1 MKLSF
6 SLSSKPSSNL
16 KKNPSSQTFSGD
28 DPRSSSNPIEKEYL
42 TEFDPSKAAA
52 SSTKDTLI
60 IPPKQNE
67 WRPIKR
73 MKNLEVPL
81 QADVSAADQ
90 PLQFELDSG
99 AAVEPSSDGISY
111 GLNVRQSENPNSNP
125 NPNPSLNPNP
135 NPNPNPK
142 QTIDPMLHKFKED
155 LKRLPEHNGI
165 DEYTDMPVEGFGAA
179 LLKGYGWVEGRGIGR
194 NAKEDVKVV
203 EYKRWTAK
211 EGIGFIPEVPKSNS
225 KGEGGVK
232 PIKSKGEE
240 GVKVDHSDGNVEKI
254 DREKGGKGL
263 YAGKEVRVVR
273 GKEMGMKGKIVE
285 VKSSRDLVI
294 LKLADKE
301 VKLQARDLA
310 ELGSVE
316 EERCL
321 KKLLELKIKEEKS
334 NLDGVRKLSSGGRS
348 RDEARTERKK
358 ESRRSRDEGSDK
370 VSWLASHIR
379 VRIISKDLKR
389 GRLYLKK
396 GEIMDVVGLTSC
408 DICMDETRELI
419 QGVDQELLE
428 TALPKRGGP
437 VLVLYGRH
445 KGVYGHLVEKDSENE
460 TGIVRDGDTKELL
473 KVRLEQI
480 AEYLGDPSYIGY

>member
-6 SLSSKPSSNL
+6 SLSSKPSSNVRRSQ
-16 KKNPSSQTFSGD
+16 PSSSQTFSGD
-28 DPRSSSNPIEKEYL
+28 DPRNSSNTIVKEYV
-42 TEFDPSKAAA
+42 TEFDSSKAPA
-52 SSTKDTLI
+52 SSSKHTII

-73 MKNLEVPL
+73 MKNLDLPDSL
-81 QADVSAADQ
+81 TAAAADQ
-90 PLQFELDSG
+90 PLQFEIDTGGST
-99 AAVEPSSDGISY
+99 AEPSMDGISY
-111 GLNVRQSENPNSNP
+111 GLNVRQSENPNP
-125 NPNPSLNPNP
+125 NTNH
-135 NPNPNPK
+135 K
-142 QTIDPMLHKFKED
+142 QLIDPMLHKFKED
-155 LKRLPEHNGI
+155 LKRLPDHNGS

-211 EGIGFIPEVPKSNS
+211 EGIGFEVPKLT
-225 KGEGGVK
+225 KE
-232 PIKSKGEE
+232 GEE
-240 GVKVDHSDGNVEKI
+240 GVKVDHGKANVEKI
-254 DREKGGKGL
+254 GRGKGGKGL
-263 YAGKEVRVVR
+263 YVGKGVRVVR
-273 GKEMGMKGKIVE
+273 GKEMGMKGVVLE
-285 VKSSRDLVI
+285 VKAGGDLVI
-294 LKLADKE
+294 LKLARRDEE
-301 VKLQARDLA
+301 VKLQSKDVA

-321 KKLLELKIKEEKS
+321 KKLTELKIKEEMSS
-334 NLDGVRKLSSGGRS
+334 NVDGVRKQSSGGRS
-348 RDEARTERKK
+348 RDEATMERKK
-358 ESRRSRDEGSDK
+358 ESRRSRDERSDK

-396 GEIMDVVGLTSC
+396 GEIMDVVGPTSC

-419 QGVDQELLE
+419 QGVDQDLLE

>member
-6 SLSSKPSSNL
+6 SLSSKPSSTLRNR
-16 KKNPSSQTFSGD
+16 PPPSSSQTFSGE
-28 DPRSSSNPIEKEYL
+28 DPHRNSSNSTVKEYV
-42 TEFDPSKAAA
+42 TEFDPSKAPA

-73 MKNLEVPL
+73 MKNLDLPL
-81 QADVSAADQ
+81 QPDSSAADQ
-90 PLQFELDSG
+90 PLQFEIDSG
-99 AAVEPSSDGISY
+99 SSVEPAADGISY
-111 GLNVRQSENPNSNP
+111 GLNVRQSENPNP
-125 NPNPSLNPNP
+125 NENVNVNT
-135 NPNPNPK
+135 NTK
-142 QTIDPMLHKFKED
+142 QMIDPMLHKFKED

-165 DEYTDMPVEGFGAA
+165 DEYTDMPVEGYGAA

-211 EGIGFIPEVPKSNS
+211 EGIGFIPEVPKPSS
-225 KGEGGVK
+225 KGEGGVNVD
-232 PIKSKGEE
+232 KSDCNMGK
-240 GVKVDHSDGNVEKI
+240 
-254 DREKGGKGL
+254 KGL
-263 YAGKEVRVVR
+263 YVGKEVRVVR
-273 GKEMGMKGKIVE
+273 GKEMGMKGIVLE
-285 VKSSRDLVI
+285 VKSGGDLVV
-294 LKLADKE
+294 LKLGRRGEE
-301 VKLQARDLA
+301 VKLQARDVA

-321 KKLLELKIKEEKS
+321 RKLSELKIREEKS
-334 NLDGVRKLSSGGRS
+334 NLDGARKH
-348 RDEARTERKK
+348 RDEATTERKK
-358 ESRRSRDEGSDK
+358 ESRRSRDERSDK
-370 VSWLASHIR
+370 VSSWLASHIR

-396 GEIMDVVGLTSC
+396 GEIMDVVGPTSC

-445 KGVYGHLVEKDSENE
+445 KGVYGQLVEKDSESE

>member
-1 MKLSF
+1 
-6 SLSSKPSSNL
+6 
-16 KKNPSSQTFSGD
+16 
-28 DPRSSSNPIEKEYL
+28 
-42 TEFDPSKAAA
+42 
-52 SSTKDTLI
+52 
-60 IPPKQNE
+60 
-67 WRPIKR
+67 

-81 QADVSAADQ
+81 QVDSSAADQ

-99 AAVEPSSDGISY
+99 ASVEPSLDGMSY
-111 GLNVRQSENPNSNP
+111 GLNVRQSENGNP
-125 NPNPSLNPNP
+125 NPDPNP

-142 QTIDPMLHKFKED
+142 QMIDPMLHKFKED

-165 DEYTDMPVEGFGAA
+165 DEYTDMPVEGYGAA

-211 EGIGFIPEVPKSNS
+211 EGIGFIPEVPKSSS
-225 KGEGGVK
+225 KGEGAGK
-232 PIKSKGEE
+232 PAKRKGEE
-240 GVKVDHSDGNVEKI
+240 GVKVDHRDGNVEKM
-254 DREKGGKGL
+254 DREKGEKGL
-263 YAGKEVRVVR
+263 YVGKEVRVVR
-273 GKEMGMKGKIVE
+273 GKEMGMKGRILE

-294 LKLADKE
+294 LKLTEQDKE

-334 NLDGVRKLSSGGRS
+334 NLEGVRKQSSGGRS
-348 RDEARTERKK
+348 RDEPTTRRKK
-358 ESRRSRDEGSDK
+358 ESRRSRDERSDE

-379 VRIISKDLKR
+379 VRIICKDLKK

-396 GEIMDVVGLTSC
+396 GEIMDVVGPTSC

-445 KGVYGHLVEKDSENE
+445 KGVYGHLVEKDSESE
-460 TGIVRDGDTKELL
+460 TGIVRDADSKELL

>member
-6 SLSSKPSSNL
+6 SVSSKLSSNL
-16 KKNPSSQTFSGD
+16 KKPPSSQTFTGD
-28 DPRSSSNPIEKEYL
+28 DPRNCSNPTGKEYV
-42 TEFDPSKAAA
+42 TEFDASKAPT
-52 SSTKDTLI
+52 SSSKGTLI

-73 MKNLEVPL
+73 MKNLDLPL
-81 QADVSAADQ
+81 QPDSSAADQ
-90 PLQFELDSG
+90 PLQFEIDAG
-99 AAVEPSSDGISY
+99 AGVEPSLDGMSY
-111 GLNVRQSENPNSNP
+111 GLNVRQSENPNTNA
-125 NPNPSLNPNP
+125 
-135 NPNPNPK
+135 NPK
-142 QTIDPMLHKFKED
+142 QLIDPMLHKFKED
-155 LKRLPEHNGI
+155 LKRLPEHNGS
-165 DEYTDMPVEGFGAA
+165 DEYTDMPVEGYGAA

-211 EGIGFIPEVPKSNS
+211 EGIGFIPEVPKPSS

-232 PIKSKGEE
+232 
-240 GVKVDHSDGNVEKI
+240 VDRSDGNIGKI
-254 DREKGGKGL
+254 DRGKGGKGL
-263 YAGKEVRVVR
+263 CVGKEVRVVR
-273 GKEMGMKGKIVE
+273 GKEMGMKGVILK
-285 VKSSRDLVI
+285 VKSGEDLVI
-294 LKLADKE
+294 LKLGRRDEE
-301 VKLQARDLA
+301 VKLQVRDVA

-321 KKLLELKIKEEKS
+321 KKLLELKIKEEK
-334 NLDGVRKLSSGGRS
+334 NDLDGARKQSSGSRS
-348 RDEARTERKK
+348 RDEVTMESKK
-358 ESRRSRDEGSDK
+358 ERDKRSDK

-379 VRIISKDLKR
+379 VRIISRDLKR

-396 GEIMDVVGLTSC
+396 GEIIDVVGPTSC

-419 QGVDQELLE
+419 QGVDQDLLE

-445 KGVYGHLVEKDSENE
+445 KGVYGHLVEKDSEKE
-460 TGIVRDGDTKELL
+460 TGVIRDGDTQESL

-480 AEYLGDPSYIGY
+480 AEYIGDPSYIGY

>member
-16 KKNPSSQTFSGD
+16 KKHPSSQTFTGD
-28 DPRSSSNPIEKEYL
+28 DPRNSSNPVEKEYV

-81 QADVSAADQ
+81 QADASAADQ

-99 AAVEPSSDGISY
+99 AGVEPASDGISY
-111 GLNVRQSENPNSNP
+111 GLNVRQSENPNP
-125 NPNPSLNPNP
+125 DPNP
-135 NPNPNPK
+135 NPNTNSNPK
-142 QTIDPMLHKFKED
+142 QMIDPMLHKFKED

-203 EYKRWTAK
+203 EYKKWTAK
-211 EGIGFIPEVPKSNS
+211 EGIGFIPEVPKPSN
-225 KGEGGVK
+225 KGEGAVK
-232 PIKSKGEE
+232 SIKKKSED
-240 GVKVDHSDGNVEKI
+240 GVKVDHSDGSIEKI
-254 DREKGGKGL
+254 DREKGGNGL
-263 YAGKEVRVVR
+263 YVGKKVRVVR
-273 GKEMGMKGKIVE
+273 GKEMGMKGE
-285 VKSSRDLVI
+285 VLEVNSSGDLVI

-321 KKLLELKIKEEKS
+321 KKLLELKIREENSK
-334 NLDGVRKLSSGGRS
+334 LDGVRKQSSGGRS
-348 RDEARTERKK
+348 RDEATTESKK
-358 ESRRSRDEGSDK
+358 ESRRSRDERSDK

-379 VRIISKDLKR
+379 VRIVSKDLKK

-396 GEIMDVVGLTSC
+396 GEIMDVVGPTSC

-437 VLVLYGRH
+437 VLVLYGRN
-445 KGVYGHLVEKDSENE
+445 KGVYGHLVEKDSEKE
-460 TGIVRDGDTKELL
+460 TGIIRDGDTKELL

>member
-1 MKLSF
+1 
-6 SLSSKPSSNL
+6 
-16 KKNPSSQTFSGD
+16 
-28 DPRSSSNPIEKEYL
+28 
-42 TEFDPSKAAA
+42 
-52 SSTKDTLI
+52 
-60 IPPKQNE
+60 
-67 WRPIKR
+67 
-73 MKNLEVPL
+73 MKNLDLPL
-81 QADVSAADQ
+81 QPDSSAADQ
-90 PLQFELDSG
+90 PLQFEIDAG
-99 AAVEPSSDGISY
+99 AGVEPSLDGISY
-111 GLNVRQSENPNSNP
+111 GLNVRQSENPNP
-125 NPNPSLNPNP
+125 NPNANADA
-135 NPNPNPK
+135 NPK
-142 QTIDPMLHKFKED
+142 QIIDPMLHKFKED

-165 DEYTDMPVEGFGAA
+165 DEYTDMPVEGYGAA

-211 EGIGFIPEVPKSNS
+211 EGIGFIPEVPKPSS

-232 PIKSKGEE
+232 
-240 GVKVDHSDGNVEKI
+240 VDQSDNVGKI
-254 DREKGGKGL
+254 DRKKGGKGL
-263 YAGKEVRVVR
+263 CVGKEVRVVR
-273 GKEMGMKGKIVE
+273 GKEMGMKGVILE
-285 VKSSRDLVI
+285 VKSGGDLVI
-294 LKLADKE
+294 LKLGRRDEE
-301 VKLQARDLA
+301 VKLQARDVA

-334 NLDGVRKLSSGGRS
+334 NLDGVRKQSSGGRS
-348 RDEARTERKK
+348 RDEVTTERNKQG
-358 ESRRSRDEGSDK
+358 RRSRDERSDK

-396 GEIMDVVGLTSC
+396 GEIMDVVGPTSC

-419 QGVDQELLE
+419 QGVDQDLLE

-437 VLVLYGRH
+437 VLVLHGRH

-460 TGIVRDGDTKELL
+460 TGVIRDGDTKELL

>member
-16 KKNPSSQTFSGD
+16 KKPPSSQSFTGD
-28 DPRSSSNPIEKEYL
+28 DPRNSSNPTGKEYV
-42 TEFDPSKAAA
+42 TEFDASKAP
-52 SSTKDTLI
+52 SSSSKDTLI

-73 MKNLEVPL
+73 MKNLDLPL
-81 QADVSAADQ
+81 QPDSSAADQ
-90 PLQFELDSG
+90 PLQFEIDAG
-99 AAVEPSSDGISY
+99 AGVEPSLDGISY
-111 GLNVRQSENPNSNP
+111 GLNVRQSENPNP
-125 NPNPSLNPNP
+125 NPNANANA
-135 NPNPNPK
+135 NPK
-142 QTIDPMLHKFKED
+142 QMIDPMLHKFKED

-165 DEYTDMPVEGFGAA
+165 DEYTDMPVEGYGAA

-211 EGIGFIPEVPKSNS
+211 EGIGFIPEVPKPSS

-232 PIKSKGEE
+232 
-240 GVKVDHSDGNVEKI
+240 VDHSDNVGKI

-263 YAGKEVRVVR
+263 CVGKEVRVVR
-273 GKEMGMKGKIVE
+273 GKEMGMKGVILE
-285 VKSSRDLVI
+285 VKSGGDMVI
-294 LKLADKE
+294 LKLGRQDEE
-301 VKLQARDLA
+301 VKLQARDVA

-321 KKLLELKIKEEKS
+321 EKLLELKIKEEKS
-334 NLDGVRKLSSGGRS
+334 NLDGVRKQSSGGRS
-348 RDEARTERKK
+348 RDEVTTKRKK
-358 ESRRSRDEGSDK
+358 ESRRGRDERSDK

-396 GEIMDVVGLTSC
+396 GEIMDVVGPTSC

-419 QGVDQELLE
+419 QGVDQDLLE

-437 VLVLYGRH
+437 VLVLHGRH

-460 TGIVRDGDTKELL
+460 TGVIRDGDTKELL

>member
-16 KKNPSSQTFSGD
+16 KKHPSSQTFAGD
-28 DPRSSSNPIEKEYL
+28 DPRNSSNPIEKEYV

-81 QADVSAADQ
+81 QADASAADQ

-99 AAVEPSSDGISY
+99 AGVEPASDGISY
-111 GLNVRQSENPNSNP
+111 GLNVRQSENPNP
-125 NPNPSLNPNP
+125 DPNPNP
-135 NPNPNPK
+135 NPNPNTNSNPK
-142 QTIDPMLHKFKED
+142 QMIDPMLHKFKED

-203 EYKRWTAK
+203 EYKKWTAK
-211 EGIGFIPEVPKSNS
+211 EGIGFIPEVPKPSS
-225 KGEGGVK
+225 KGEGGVR
-232 PIKSKGEE
+232 PIKKKGEE
-240 GVKVDHSDGNVEKI
+240 GVKIDHSDGNIEKI
-254 DREKGGKGL
+254 DKEDGGKGL
-263 YAGKEVRVVR
+263 YVGKKVRVVR
-273 GKEMGMKGKIVE
+273 GKDMGMKGE
-285 VKSSRDLVI
+285 VLEVNSSGDLVI

-316 EERCL
+316 EERRL
-321 KKLLELKIKEEKS
+321 KKLLEFNIREEKS
-334 NLDGVRKLSSGGRS
+334 NLDRVGKQSSGGRG
-348 RDEARTERKK
+348 RDEATTERKK
-358 ESRRSRDEGSDK
+358 ESRRSRDERSDK

-396 GEIMDVVGLTSC
+396 GEIMDVVGPTSC

-419 QGVDQELLE
+419 QDVDQELLE

-437 VLVLYGRH
+437 VLVLYGRN
-445 KGVYGHLVEKDSENE
+445 KGVYGHLVEKDSEKE
-460 TGIVRDGDTKELL
+460 TGIIRDGDTKELL

>member
-1 MKLSF
+1 M
-6 SLSSKPSSNL
+6 
-16 KKNPSSQTFSGD
+16 
-28 DPRSSSNPIEKEYL
+28 
-42 TEFDPSKAAA
+42 
-52 SSTKDTLI
+52 
-60 IPPKQNE
+60 
-67 WRPIKR
+67 
-73 MKNLEVPL
+73 
-81 QADVSAADQ
+81 
-90 PLQFELDSG
+90 
-99 AAVEPSSDGISY
+99 DGISY
-111 GLNVRQSENPNSNP
+111 GLNVRQSENPNP
-125 NPNPSLNPNP
+125 NTNH
-135 NPNPNPK
+135 K
-142 QTIDPMLHKFKED
+142 QLIDPMLHKFKED
-155 LKRLPEHNGI
+155 LKRLPDHNGI

-211 EGIGFIPEVPKSNS
+211 EGIGFEVPKLT
-225 KGEGGVK
+225 KE
-232 PIKSKGEE
+232 GEE
-240 GVKVDHSDGNVEKI
+240 GVKVDHGTANVEKI
-254 DREKGGKGL
+254 DRGKGGKGL
-263 YAGKEVRVVR
+263 YVGKEVRVVR
-273 GKEMGMKGKIVE
+273 GKEMGMKGVVLE
-285 VKSSRDLVI
+285 VKAGGDLVI
-294 LKLADKE
+294 LKLARQDEE
-301 VKLQARDLA
+301 VKLQSKDVA

-321 KKLLELKIKEEKS
+321 KKLTELKIKEETSS
-334 NLDGVRKLSSGGRS
+334 NVDGVRKQSSGGRS
-348 RDEARTERKK
+348 RDEATMERKK
-358 ESRRSRDEGSDK
+358 ESRRSRDERSDK

-396 GEIMDVVGLTSC
+396 GEIMDVVGPTNC

-419 QGVDQELLE
+419 QGVDQDLLE

>member
-16 KKNPSSQTFSGD
+16 RNQQPSSSTTFSANN
-28 DPRSSSNPIEKEYL
+28 SSSNPTEKEYV
-42 TEFDPSKAAA
+42 TEFDPSKAPS
-52 SSTKDTLI
+52 SSTKQTLI

-73 MKNLEVPL
+73 MKNLDLPDST
-81 QADVSAADQ
+81 ATDQ
-90 PLQFELDSG
+90 PLQFEIDNGG
-99 AAVEPSSDGISY
+99 ATAEPTVDGISY
-111 GLNVRQSENPNSNP
+111 GLNVRQSENPNP
-125 NPNPSLNPNP
+125 NPNANS
-135 NPNPNPK
+135 K
-142 QTIDPMLHKFKED
+142 QLIDPMLRQFKED
-155 LKRLPEHNGI
+155 LKRLPDHNGI
-165 DEYTDMPVEGFGAA
+165 DEYTDMPVEGYGAA

-203 EYKRWTAK
+203 EYKKWSAK
-211 EGIGFIPEVPKSNS
+211 EGIGFVPEVPKK
-225 KGEGGVK
+225 KGEK
-232 PIKSKGEE
+232 CS
-240 GVKVDHSDGNVEKI
+240 VKVDNVEKK
-254 DREKGGKGL
+254 DRENGSTGL
-263 YAGKEVRVVR
+263 YVGKEVRVVR
-273 GKEMGMKGKIVE
+273 GKEMGLKGVVLE
-285 VKSSRDLVI
+285 VKSGGDVVVLKVAKRD
-294 LKLADKE
+294 DE
-301 VKLQARDLA
+301 VKVKVRDVA
-310 ELGSVE
+310 DLGSVE

-321 KKLLELKIKEEKS
+321 KKLKELKIREEKS
-334 NLDGVRKLSSGGRS
+334 DLD
-348 RDEARTERKK
+348 E
-358 ESRRSRDEGSDK
+358 RRSRDEGTIERKKESKRSRDERSDDK

-396 GEIMDVVGLTSC
+396 GEIMDVVGPTSG

-419 QGVDQELLE
+419 QGVDQDLLE